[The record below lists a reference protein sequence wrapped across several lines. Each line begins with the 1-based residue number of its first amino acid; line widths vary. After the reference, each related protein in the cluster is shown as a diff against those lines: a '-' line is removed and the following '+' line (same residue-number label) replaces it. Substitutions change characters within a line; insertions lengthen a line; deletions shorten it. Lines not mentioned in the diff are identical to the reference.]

1 MNHQEALAVEREA
14 LIARSAS
21 QREALIAGTE
31 PLLRQ
36 AAAFDRVVGSVR
48 RHPLVTG
55 LAVTAVALVGS
66 RKIFD
71 IATRLLT
78 IYMLVRRARG

>member
-1 MNHQEALAVEREA
+1 MNHEEALAVRREA
-14 LIARSAS
+14 LVARSAR
-21 QREALIAGTE
+21 QRSAVIADME

-36 AAAFDRVVGSVR
+36 SAAFDRVVGSVR
-48 RHPLVTG
+48 SHPVITG

-78 IYMLVRRARG
+78 VYMLVRRR

>member
-1 MNHQEALAVEREA
+1 V
-14 LIARSAS
+14 I
-21 QREALIAGTE
+21 
-31 PLLRQ
+31 
-36 AAAFDRVVGSVR
+36 
-48 RHPLVTG
+48 TG

-78 IYMLVRRARG
+78 VYMLARRR